1 MYDTLQNNTEPKI
14 RETHRGK
21 VVRNAFFNSGGWGL
35 TVLIALV
42 ATPYFVHKLTLE
54 GYGIYAMLT
63 GLVGYYGLLDLG
75 LGQGVIKFVSQFRA
89 IGDHEAIARSINAAL
104 WVQVITGFLGSAA
117 LVVFAAPILR
127 FLNVSEIFWDD
138 TKIGLYVS
146 AVGFFFTMMSGT
158 LSSVLMGLQRY
169 DITSKVN
176 VTTNGILTLTIVGL
190 LYAGYGLREIIYA
203 TGLSTII
210 VFSIFLVKVKAKL
223 PHWKLSLVFDGIYF
237 KQLFNFS
244 GYMFVSKISSLFSN
258 YAVRFI
264 VSALLGPAAVTYYVV
279 PMKIITAFSGLLSNI
294 TTVLFPF
301 ASELGAV
308 DKRERLQRVFITALK
323 YVTTIA
329 FPVYLI
335 LILFSREILTVWMGS
350 DFAAQT
356 SLVMSLLAL
365 AHLLSSLTMVPSYI
379 TFGLGYSKTIA
390 FFSMAALALGIVFV
404 IPFAKYWGIFG
415 VAGGILAAQ
424 IIEAPIFIIYTTTKT
439 IRILVS
445 QVFRNVLLFNVIIAL
460 TSLVIYLPYRAY
472 AVVYNSFTI
481 SIMLMLYVLFYY
493 GLSFCTNWIPYKD
506 VLNLLKKS
514 ES

>member
-1 MYDTLQNNTEPKI
+1 MQNNTEPKI
-14 RETHRGK
+14 EETRRGK

-42 ATPYFVHKLTLE
+42 ATPYIVHKLTLE

-75 LGQGVIKFVSQFRA
+75 LGQGVIKFVSQFKA
-89 IGDHEAIARSINAAL
+89 IGDHEAIGRSINAAI

-117 LVVFAAPILR
+117 LVIFAAPILR

-138 TKIGLYVS
+138 AKIGLYVS
-146 AVGFFFTMMSGT
+146 AVGFFFTMISGT

-203 TGLSTII
+203 TGFSTII
-210 VFSIFLVKVKAKL
+210 VFSILLVKVKAKL
-223 PHWKLSLVFDGIYF
+223 PHWKLSLVFDGKYF
-237 KQLFNFS
+237 KPLFNFS

-258 YAVRFI
+258 YVVRFI

-279 PMKIITAFSGLLSNI
+279 PMKIITAFSGLLSSV

-301 ASELGAV
+301 ASELSAG

-323 YVTTIA
+323 YVTTAA

-350 DFAAQT
+350 DFAAEA

-365 AHLLSSLTMVPSYI
+365 AHLLASLTMVPSNVA
-379 TFGLGYSKTIA
+379 FGLGYSKTIA
-390 FFSMAALALGIVFV
+390 FFSIATLLLGVGFV
-404 IPFAKYWGIFG
+404 IPFAKFWGILG

-424 IIEAPIFIIYTTTKT
+424 VVEAPVFIVYITTKT
-439 IRILVS
+439 IRILIS
-445 QVFRNVLLFNVIIAL
+445 QVVRNVLLFNVLIAI
-460 TSLVIYLPYRAY
+460 TSLLIYIPYRTY
-472 AVVYNSFTI
+472 AVDYSSLTI
-481 SIMLMLYVLFYY
+481 SIMLVLYVLSYY
-493 GLSFCTNWIPYKD
+493 SLCLCTRWIPYKD
-506 VLNLLKKS
+506 VRNLLKNHKN
-514 ES
+514 